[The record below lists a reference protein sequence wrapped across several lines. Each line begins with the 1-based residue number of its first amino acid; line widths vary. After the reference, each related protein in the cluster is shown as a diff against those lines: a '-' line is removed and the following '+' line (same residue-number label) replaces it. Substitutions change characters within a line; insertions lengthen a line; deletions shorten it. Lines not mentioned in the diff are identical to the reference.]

1 MFCRGNLDGSQP
13 KESRKK
19 EGGMNGEGT
28 KDVKDEEGENPGAA
42 VLTLW
47 WRTLRLTQ
55 TWAIP

>member
-28 KDVKDEEGENPGAA
+28 KDVKDEEGENPG
-42 VLTLW
+42 
-47 WRTLRLTQ
+47 RLSLHFGGGRFG
-55 TWAIP
+55 